1 MGLKVTTTLDGQA
14 GMAALGREARRVV
27 IIGQSGS
34 GTDNKLV
41 DIFSKSQALT
51 EFTSG
56 NIVDI
61 LIESCFPN
69 RIERVAAVK
78 IANILATDT
87 QVDIDAKYKTAL
99 DAILAEKQIGL
110 IILDTNASSVVG
122 IAKTHCDNATA
133 ENRPRKLVSWGGT
146 TEAGSANS
154 GRVWVVDDNVI
165 NADGADLNGMHAA
178 AAVATVISL
187 ETDPALPVHGLK
199 LRGFGGVK
207 TKKTIAEMDTLADG
221 GVIPLEQV
229 GGDVVIYRGVTSYT
243 KDSTGNPD
251 PTYSDIST
259 MEIIDTVVPGVQ
271 RYLQNK
277 YKRSKNTDGVREQIE
292 SDVKTVLLSYEDLEY
307 IEEVEESSNISA
319 TAVVGEPKKT
329 RVDYNFNVV
338 NPLEEIQIYAH
349 MIL

>member
-1 MGLKVTTTLDGQA
+1 MKVKTTLDAQA
-14 GMAALGREARRVV
+14 GMAALGRDAKRVV
-27 IIGQSGS
+27 VIAAGSS

-41 DIFSKSQALT
+41 DVFSLSQAKS

-56 NIVDI
+56 NIVD
-61 LIESCFPN
+61 LLETCFTN
-69 RIERVAAVK
+69 RVKRVAGVK
-78 IANILATDT
+78 ITVTGSELEADL
-87 QVDIDAKYKTAL
+87 DAKYQAAL
-99 DAILAEKQIGL
+99 DAILAEGQIDY
-110 IILDTNASSVVG
+110 IVMDSNAASRVT
-122 IAKTHCDNATA
+122 IAKTHCENATA
-133 ENRPRKLVSWGGT
+133 ENRPRKVLSWGDT
-146 TEAGSANS
+146 TLAGNQNN
-154 GRVWVVDDNVI
+154 GRAWILDDNLIDTEGV
-165 NADGADLNGMHAA
+165 DVLGMHGAA
-178 AAVATVISL
+178 SIASVVSL

-243 KDSTGNPD
+243 QDSTGSPD
-251 PTYSDIST
+251 STYSDIT
-259 MEIIDTVVPGVQ
+259 TIEIIDTVVPGVQ

-277 YKRSKNTDGVREQIE
+277 YKRSKNTDGVRDQIE
-292 SDVKTVLLSYEDLEY
+292 SDVKTVLLEYEGLEY
-307 IEEVEESSNISA
+307 IEDVEDSSSISA
-319 TAVVGEPKKT
+319 TAVTGEPKKT